1 MIHMVGDLIQS
12 IGVIIAG
19 LIILY
24 NPELMILDPIL
35 TIMFAVI
42 VFMTTVDITKD
53 CYKILM
59 EVTPDGVDI
68 QRIREKI
75 ESIPEVDY
83 VHDMHCWALAGG
95 KDMFTAHIYLKRGD
109 DEASLPSTHDI
120 HKVYQ
125 QATKIV
131 KKYHVSH
138 STLQVLWA
146 SLF

>member
-19 LIILY
+19 CIILY
-24 NPELMILDPIL
+24 NPDLMILDPVL

-53 CYKILM
+53 CYRILM
-59 EVTPDGVDI
+59 EVTPEGVDI

-83 VHDMHCWALAGG
+83 VHDMHCWAMAGG

-138 STLQVLWA
+138 STLQVL
-146 SLF
+146 